1 MEAAR
6 GVVLGFDVGR
16 YSHHMTA
23 IDART
28 GEVVASRGVEQTEP
42 DIREAIEPY
51 ALGDAAVVVDQP
63 GDLSSLLLAVAR
75 DMGLGVGFITP
86 RAMAKGIELYG
97 GELKSDAHDSFVI
110 ADLAARIPS
119 LVRPVPERRAD
130 VEELASLMSYDRE
143 LTDDVRRAASRIHE
157 LLLATCPA
165 LGAVYAG
172 QRVKQRLPLAMLAR
186 FGGAGGLSAAGR
198 GEVEGW
204 ARGQPRCGARG
215 LAFVGSALDAVGS
228 QGVATTSSPF
238 YDELLRIEAAS
249 LRSALDAREAV
260 GARVDELL
268 GRIPDAQV
276 LLSMPGVGRVT
287 AATFVSE
294 VPDVGAFAS
303 AAKLAAYA
311 GLAPRVRQSGRSLN
325 SVTRPRAGNRRLKR
339 ALVLSAARSV
349 DFCEESR
356 AYYDRKRSEGR
367 CHYSA
372 VVALARRR
380 INVMYAMLRDGA
392 PLYRGRAS
400 ACPVFDIAARLSPL
414 AKPGKEIG

>member
-268 GRIPDAQV
+268 GRIPDAQA

-372 VVALARRR
+372 VVAL
-380 INVMYAMLRDGA
+380 MLRDGKR
-392 PLYRGRAS
+392 YES
-400 ACPVFDIAARLSPL
+400 RL
-414 AKPGKEIG
+414 G

>member
-42 DIREAIEPY
+42 DIRETVGPY
-51 ALGDAAVVVDQP
+51 VLGDAAVVVDQP

-75 DMGLGVGFITP
+75 DMGFEVGFITP

-198 GEVEGW
+198 DEVEGW

-228 QGVATTSSPF
+228 QGVVTTSSPF

-303 AAKLAAYA
+303 AARLAAYA

-380 INVMYAMLRDGA
+380 INVMYAMLRDGKR
-392 PLYRGRAS
+392 YES
-400 ACPVFDIAARLSPL
+400 RL
-414 AKPGKEIG
+414 G

>member
-16 YSHHMTA
+16 YSHHMTV

-110 ADLAARIPS
+110 ADLAARRPS

-380 INVMYAMLRDGA
+380 INVMYAMLRDGKR
-392 PLYRGRAS
+392 YES
-400 ACPVFDIAARLSPL
+400 RL
-414 AKPGKEIG
+414 G

>member
-28 GEVVASRGVEQTEP
+28 GEVVASRGVEQAEP
-42 DIREAIEPY
+42 DIREAVGPY
-51 ALGDAAVVVDQP
+51 ARGGAAVVVDQP

-75 DMGLGVGFITP
+75 DMGFEVGFITP

-228 QGVATTSSPF
+228 QGVVTTSSPF

-325 SVTRPRAGNRRLKR
+325 SVTKPRAGNRRLKR

-380 INVMYAMLRDGA
+380 INVMYAMLRDGKR
-392 PLYRGRAS
+392 YES
-400 ACPVFDIAARLSPL
+400 RL
-414 AKPGKEIG
+414 G

>member
-42 DIREAIEPY
+42 DIREAVGPY
-51 ALGDAAVVVDQP
+51 ARGGAAVVVDQP

-75 DMGLGVGFITP
+75 DMGFEVGFITP

-325 SVTRPRAGNRRLKR
+325 SVTKPRAGNRRLKR

-380 INVMYAMLRDGA
+380 INVMYAMLRDGKR
-392 PLYRGRAS
+392 YES
-400 ACPVFDIAARLSPL
+400 RL
-414 AKPGKEIG
+414 G

>member
-372 VVALARRR
+372 AVALARRR
-380 INVMYAMLRDGA
+380 INVMYAMLRDGKR
-392 PLYRGRAS
+392 YES
-400 ACPVFDIAARLSPL
+400 RL
-414 AKPGKEIG
+414 G

>member
-157 LLLATCPA
+157 L
-165 LGAVYAG
+165 
-172 QRVKQRLPLAMLAR
+172 LPLAMLAR

-380 INVMYAMLRDGA
+380 INVMYAMLRDGKR
-392 PLYRGRAS
+392 YES
-400 ACPVFDIAARLSPL
+400 RL
-414 AKPGKEIG
+414 G

>member
-1 MEAAR
+1 MQAAR

-28 GEVVASRGVEQTEP
+28 GEVAASLPVGQDEAR
-42 DIREAIEPY
+42 IRD
-51 ALGDAAVVVDQP
+51 ALAPHAPAGALVVVDQP
-63 GDLSSLLLAVAR
+63 GDLSSLLFAVAR
-75 DMGLGVGFITP
+75 DMGLDVGFITP

-97 GELKSDAHDSFVI
+97 GELKSDEHDSFVI
-110 ADLAARIPS
+110 ADLALRIPS
-119 LVRPVPERRAD
+119 LVRPVPERRAE
-130 VEELASLMSYDRE
+130 VEELASLMAYDRE

-198 GEVEGW
+198 DEVEGW

-268 GRIPDAQV
+268 DRIPEAQL

-325 SVTRPRAGNRRLKR
+325 SVTKPRAGNRRLKR

-380 INVMYAMLRDGA
+380 INVMYAMLRDGKR
-392 PLYRGRAS
+392 YQS
-400 ACPVFDIAARLSPL
+400 RL
-414 AKPGKEIG
+414 G

>member
-16 YSHHMTA
+16 YSHHMTV

-157 LLLATCPA
+157 LPLATCPA

-294 VPDVGAFAS
+294 VPEDVGAFAS

-380 INVMYAMLRDGA
+380 INVMYAMLRDGKR
-392 PLYRGRAS
+392 YES
-400 ACPVFDIAARLSPL
+400 RL
-414 AKPGKEIG
+414 G

>member
-1 MEAAR
+1 MEAAC

-28 GEVVASRGVEQTEP
+28 GEVVASRGVEQAEP
-42 DIREAIEPY
+42 DIREAVGPY
-51 ALGDAAVVVDQP
+51 ARGGAAVVVDQP

-75 DMGLGVGFITP
+75 DMGLEVGFITP

-228 QGVATTSSPF
+228 QGVVTTSSPF

-325 SVTRPRAGNRRLKR
+325 SVTKPRAGNRRLKR

-380 INVMYAMLRDGA
+380 INVMYAMLRDGKR
-392 PLYRGRAS
+392 YES
-400 ACPVFDIAARLSPL
+400 RL
-414 AKPGKEIG
+414 G

>member
-268 GRIPDAQV
+268 GRIPDAQM

-380 INVMYAMLRDGA
+380 INVMYAMLRDGKR
-392 PLYRGRAS
+392 YES
-400 ACPVFDIAARLSPL
+400 RL
-414 AKPGKEIG
+414 G

>member
-42 DIREAIEPY
+42 DIREAVGPY
-51 ALGDAAVVVDQP
+51 ARGGAAVVVDQP

-157 LLLATCPA
+157 LPLATCPA

-380 INVMYAMLRDGA
+380 INVMYAMLRDGKR
-392 PLYRGRAS
+392 YES
-400 ACPVFDIAARLSPL
+400 RL
-414 AKPGKEIG
+414 G

>member
-325 SVTRPRAGNRRLKR
+325 SVTKPRAGNRRLKR

-380 INVMYAMLRDGA
+380 INVMYAMLRDGKR
-392 PLYRGRAS
+392 YES
-400 ACPVFDIAARLSPL
+400 RL
-414 AKPGKEIG
+414 G

>member
-228 QGVATTSSPF
+228 QGVVTTSSPF

-380 INVMYAMLRDGA
+380 INVMYAMLRDGKR
-392 PLYRGRAS
+392 YES
-400 ACPVFDIAARLSPL
+400 RL
-414 AKPGKEIG
+414 G

>member
-249 LRSALDAREAV
+249 QRSALDAREAV

-372 VVALARRR
+372 VMALARRR
-380 INVMYAMLRDGA
+380 INVMYAMLRDGKR
-392 PLYRGRAS
+392 YES
-400 ACPVFDIAARLSPL
+400 RL
-414 AKPGKEIG
+414 G

>member
-16 YSHHMTA
+16 YSHHMTV

-157 LLLATCPA
+157 LPLATCPA

-380 INVMYAMLRDGA
+380 INVMYAMLRDGKR
-392 PLYRGRAS
+392 YES
-400 ACPVFDIAARLSPL
+400 RL
-414 AKPGKEIG
+414 G

>member
-356 AYYDRKRSEGR
+356 AYFDRMRSDGR

-380 INVMYAMLRDGA
+380 INVMYAMLRDGKR
-392 PLYRGRAS
+392 YES
-400 ACPVFDIAARLSPL
+400 RL
-414 AKPGKEIG
+414 G

>member
-268 GRIPDAQV
+268 GRIPDAQM

-325 SVTRPRAGNRRLKR
+325 SVTKPRAGNKRLKR

-380 INVMYAMLRDGA
+380 INVMYAMLRDGKR
-392 PLYRGRAS
+392 YES
-400 ACPVFDIAARLSPL
+400 RL
-414 AKPGKEIG
+414 G